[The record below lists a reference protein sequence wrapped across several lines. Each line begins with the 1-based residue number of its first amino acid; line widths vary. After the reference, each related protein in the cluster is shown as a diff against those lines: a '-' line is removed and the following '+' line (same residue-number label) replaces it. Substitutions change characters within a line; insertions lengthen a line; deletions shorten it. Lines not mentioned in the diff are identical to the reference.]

1 MTYKILWAP
10 LRWTDDHHIEHESA
24 GDQCEAVLAASLEE
38 ITQDQWLSCDAI
50 VSLTD
55 VPERYRSQAK
65 NCKIF
70 VTPKVGYDNIDIKAW
85 AAAGIPVCNVPDYGT
100 MEVADHAIAM
110 YLSLVR
116 GITYHSRELQKAP
129 DDNWLPIRYKPT
141 RRLSTSTFGIVGL
154 GRIGMATALRAKA
167 FGMDVCFF
175 DPHVENGRDKALG
188 VRRVDDLQYL
198 FSQCDAVSIHVPLS
212 RETDKLI
219 NAEVLASSKPNLM
232 LINTARGP
240 VIDLDAL
247 YHALKTDQLQAAAL
261 DVLPEEKPVDKSHPL
276 LRAWSAQES
285 WIDHRLLL
293 TPHSAFYSTES
304 MYDMRFLGGQGA
316 AQFLT
321 KGVLRNCVNSEY
333 LTG

>member
-10 LRWTDDHHIEHESA
+10 LRWTEDRHIEPDSVGEHCQA
-24 GDQCEAVLAASLEE
+24 ILADTLEE
-38 ITQDQWLSCDAI
+38 ITTVQWQTCDAL

-55 VPERYRSQAK
+55 VPEPYRSQAH
-65 NCKIF
+65 NCRIF

-85 AAAGIPVCNVPDYGT
+85 AARGVPVCNVPDYGT

-116 GITYHSRELQKAP
+116 GITYHTRQLIQSPSE
-129 DDNWLPIRYKPT
+129 NWQPIGYKFS
-141 RRLSTSTFGIVGL
+141 RRLSTSCFGIVGL

-167 FGMDVCFF
+167 FGMDVCFY

-188 VRRVDDLQYL
+188 VRRVEDLAEL
-198 FSQCDAVSIHVPLS
+198 FAQCDAVSLHVPLS
-212 RETDKLI
+212 AETHKLV
-219 NAEVLASSKPNLM
+219 NAQILAHAKPGLV

-240 VIDLDAL
+240 VVDLDAL
-247 YHALKTDQLQAAAL
+247 YDALKSAQLGAAAL
-261 DVLPEEKPVDKSHPL
+261 DVLPEEKPVNSEHPL
-276 LRAWSAQES
+276 LKAWVDREP
-285 WIDHRLLL
+285 WINHRLLL

-316 AQFLT
+316 AQYLT

-333 LTG
+333 L